1 VFLVSACN
9 RLPMR
14 RNTASPA
21 IAASPVVSSP
31 VAASAAVSETDPR
44 HASAA
49 VSETDSRH
57 ASAAVSETD
66 PRHASAAV
74 SETDPRH
81 AQRIPGWDKGLSQ
94 KDSKMGIC
102 IERGTAAAVA
112 HLRGSLMK
120 NPKSHDS

>member
-1 VFLVSACN
+1 MFLVSACN

-31 VAASAAVSETDPR
+31 VA
-44 HASAA
+44 
-49 VSETDSRH
+49 